1 MLWKN
6 ILDLFSWVNDP
17 AVSSNVEDYN
27 RLKLTKNVPQEVIM
41 KLSKRKD
48 VYRVLKAKPNLKYV
62 DLTGTGIPPG
72 TPIFVNKSLCRYY
85 TFLLSKYKKH
95 WLNKVVES
103 FWISKGLCQIRLL
116 DTSVKVITHIDDL
129 KITFLGNPILEEN
142 SGNL

>member
-1 MLWKN
+1 
-6 ILDLFSWVNDP
+6 
-17 AVSSNVEDYN
+17 
-27 RLKLTKNVPQEVIM
+27 M